1 LQWTGV
7 GTAVAAVGVS
17 MYGVASLLYWWLDRW
32 AVPKVYYFCDSLHVR
47 NSLCP
52 PLVPGEVSSPPL
64 LWERPQYVLYSVA
77 SLLYWSLVTGHWTG
91 DEQSSMRKHSSTTW
105 SLSSTGHWAGEQSI
119 ITSSRDGTNAPN
131 QTFLLHRSI
140 GTMKVHLNTLFMC
153 TRAWSTKVLE
163 QPRYHKHS
171 RYCTVD

>member
-1 LQWTGV
+1 MQCRYTRILMIWPISYPTALFFSTMNIVLQWTGV

-77 SLLYWSLVTGHWTG
+77 SLLYWSLVTGQVMSSPPCGSIQVPRGLYLLLVTG
-91 DEQSSMRKHSSTTW
+91 QVSSPS
-105 SLSSTGHWAGEQSI
+105 
-119 ITSSRDGTNAPN
+119 
-131 QTFLLHRSI
+131 LLHREMGLMHPIKHFS
-140 GTMKVHLNTLFMC
+140 C
-153 TRAWSTKVLE
+153 TEA
-163 QPRYHKHS
+163 
-171 RYCTVD
+171 